1 MNTTEELEK
10 AKAQLAATQGKME
23 NLWDDLAD
31 KVASICPDMKGEI
44 AAIRAKGAQRKKER
58 DELIAKCHPD
68 PNNHWP
74 PHEECPVCQKL
85 LNRVENIAKQRCTDP
100 NNEEELGTKFKEVFE
115 ELYCKKPE
123 PTPENKEN
131 PQ

>member
-44 AAIRAKGAQRKKER
+44 AAIRAKRCATQER
-58 DELIAKCHPD
+58 
-68 PNNHWP
+68 
-74 PHEECPVCQKL
+74 
-85 LNRVENIAKQRCTDP
+85 T
-100 NNEEELGTKFKEVFE
+100 G
-115 ELYCKKPE
+115 
-123 PTPENKEN
+123 
-131 PQ
+131 